1 MREGTY
7 LVMDA
12 GGRPFAIPA
21 GAVESLRSW
30 ENLRELPLG
39 SAWLQGL
46 LEGEGEVVP
55 VLSNPWLGERG
66 GGPREVVAL
75 VNAHGVR
82 LAIPGDHPRLC
93 APDDEESL
101 PEQASGPWTG
111 TLRFGAES
119 VACLDPE
126 KLYLELGLH

>member
-1 MREGTY
+1 MPEGTY
-7 LVMDA
+7 LVMET

-21 GAVESLRSW
+21 GAVEALRSW
-30 ENLRELPLG
+30 EDLRELPLG

-55 VLSNPWLGERG
+55 VLNSPWLGDRG

-75 VNAHGVR
+75 VHAHGVR

-93 APDDEESL
+93 AADAEGPLSEE
-101 PEQASGPWTG
+101 ASGPWTG
-111 TLRFGAES
+111 TLRLGAES
-119 VACLDPE
+119 VACLDPG